1 MNIVTR
7 YSQVVSHFIT
17 ATGLDKKTTMDY
29 KKRSLIKVSIEGDE
43 TVNDFVE
50 RLMGK
55 KPEER
60 MMFIQENAL
69 SEVDLDI

>member
-1 MNIVTR
+1 KGLGEMNP
-7 YSQVVSHFIT
+7 SQ
-17 ATGLDKKTTMDY
+17 LKETTMDY